1 MSFNLKL
8 GHKLLI
14 AFLCVGIIPLVIV
27 ATIALVQSSRALEEA
42 AFEQLTVTAEVARD
56 QLERAFGDIN
66 DDTQIVTQT
75 LRYLRDEILED
86 ADVDV
91 DDVDQILADRYGSLL
106 RNIAT
111 ELEYTDLY
119 LIRPDGEVIFSLSRE
134 ADYQTNLLTGTFR
147 DTHLGRL
154 VRRTLDSRGYAIS
167 DLMPYAPADGAPV
180 LFGANPLVVDDQVAL
195 LVVLQV
201 PLQWFNERTQ
211 VQIGETGEA
220 FLVGSDLLRRSDSIR
235 DPISGTV
242 AASFA
247 DPNNG
252 AIDTL
257 PVRAAL
263 AGRTGIGLYDDITG
277 EDQLTAYTP
286 VRFGN
291 HTWALL
297 VEIDDDEALAVVHDL
312 SRLVLLLVFLSLVAI
327 IVVALLITRSIIKP
341 IQQTMLMLQEMGRG
355 RLERRL
361 NMTRGDEIGDMA
373 RTMDS
378 FADNLQHQ
386 VVNSL
391 VSLSKGDLT
400 FEPKPYDDQDT
411 IGTALAKTNADLN
424 HIVEEIINV
433 SEEIASGA
441 NQVSSSSQSL
451 SQGATE
457 SAASLEQISSSIAE
471 IASQTKV
478 NAENST
484 QANQLTTQTR
494 RSAEIGNQQMEQMLV
509 SMQEI
514 KQAGQSISK
523 IIKVIDE
530 IAFQTNLLALNAG
543 VEAVRAGRH
552 GKGFAVVAEEVRNMA
567 VRSAKAAK
575 ETAEL
580 IEGSVLKTESGA
592 AIAADTAQSLKE
604 IVASVSQASDL
615 VAEIAEASNEQ
626 AQGVSQINEGLRQ
639 IDQVT
644 QTNAAN
650 AEEGAAAAEELSGQ
664 SEQLRG
670 LMATFTIKGRE
681 AEARW
686 TPPQQ
691 AQGRGPKPRRGRAA
705 RPAAQPEYEDEG
717 WWDEGSAGTAGKL
730 PASRKM
736 IALDD
741 REFSRY

>member
-1 MSFNLKL
+1 MAFKLKL
-8 GHKLLI
+8 GHKLLM

-27 ATIALVQSSRALEEA
+27 ATIALVQSSRALEKTVY
-42 AFEQLTVTAEVARD
+42 EQLTVTAEVAKN
-56 QLERAFGDIN
+56 QLEAAFGDIN
-66 DDTQIVTQT
+66 DDIRIVTQT
-75 LRYLRDEILED
+75 LRYLRDEGLEDVGAD
-86 ADVDV
+86 ADVN
-91 DDVDQILADRYGSLL
+91 QLPAERYGSLW
-106 RNIAT
+106 RYMAT
-111 ELEYTDLY
+111 ELHYADLY
-119 LIRPDGEVIFSLSRE
+119 LIQPDGEVIFSLSRE
-134 ADYQTNLLTGTFR
+134 ADYQTNLLTGAFR

-154 VRRTLDSRGYAIS
+154 VRRTLDSRSYEIS
-167 DLMPYAPADGAPV
+167 DLMTYPPADSAPV
-180 LFGANPLVVDDQVAL
+180 LFAANPLIVDDQVVL
-195 LVVLQV
+195 LIVLQIPV
-201 PLQWFNERTQ
+201 DWFNEITQ
-211 VQIGETGEA
+211 VEFGDTGEA
-220 FLVGSDLLRRSDSIR
+220 FLVGSDLRRRSDSIR

-242 AASFA
+242 QASFA
-247 DPNNG
+247 DLNNG
-252 AIDTL
+252 TMDTQ

-263 AGRTGIGLYDDITG
+263 AGRSGIGLYDDTMG
-277 EDQLTAYTP
+277 EAQLTAYTP
-286 VRFGN
+286 VRFGP

-297 VEIDDDEALAVVHDL
+297 VEIDNDEAMAVVHNL
-312 SRLVLLLVFLSLVAI
+312 SRFILLIVLLSLVVI
-327 IVVALLITRSIIKP
+327 VVVALLITRSIIKP
-341 IQQTMLMLQEMGRG
+341 IQQAMLMLQDMGRG

-361 NMTRGDEIGDMA
+361 NMGRGDEIGDMA
-373 RTMDS
+373 RTMDG

-386 VVNSL
+386 VVQSL
-391 VSLSKGDLT
+391 VSLSKGDLS

-424 HIVEEIINV
+424 RIVEEIITV
-433 SEEIASGA
+433 SEQIASGA

-484 QANQLTTQTR
+484 QANQLTTQAR
-494 RSAEIGNQQMEQMLV
+494 RSAEVGNQQMEQMLAA
-509 SMQEI
+509 MQEI
-514 KQAGQSISK
+514 KHAGQSISK

-604 IVASVSQASDL
+604 IVTSVSQASEL

-626 AQGVSQINEGLRQ
+626 AQGVAQINEGLRQ

-650 AEEGAAAAEELSGQ
+650 AEEGAAAAEELSSQ
-664 SEQLRG
+664 SEQLRD
-670 LMATFTIKGRE
+670 LMATFTLKGQE
-681 AEARW
+681 SQTQWIAS
-686 TPPQQ
+686 QQ
-691 AQGRGPKPRRGRAA
+691 AQGRGSKPRRSGRS
-705 RPAAQPEYEDEG
+705 EYEDEG
-717 WWDEGSAGTAGKL
+717 WWDDKAARPSGKL
-730 PASRKM
+730 PPSRKM